1 MIELKDIV
9 SHLEKQL
16 TSFSI
21 GSTNYVYRLR
31 TDTDNY
37 KAPSREANQITQY
50 IHGIAFQTGSDIE
63 SLGDSFN
70 GTIEMRLE
78 LLVPVKRIDDD
89 NIEIVTNVRATLDN
103 FFATNANGS
112 LKAGGK
118 EYVYG
123 VKYSLLATGTRQMLK
138 GIGDCLTFTCF
149 LRYIFIE
156 DGVNSRS
163 IRIFIDGHELGYQ
176 RMGEHRQAVQESAVN
191 AGDTKCRG
199 VNVTEATQYT
209 LNLECP
215 LLDNKDKVDACD
227 IIKNFVRN
235 GDLTAHLVEI
245 KRKGERE
252 NEYILENAYI
262 MLFNESGLNYET
274 SYNASVSVKLVEA
287 NTESGTVEL
296 SAEAQEYLGV

>member
-70 GTIEMRLE
+70 GTVEMRLE

-103 FFATNANGS
+103 YFATNANGT
-112 LKAGGK
+112 LTAGGK

-123 VKYSLLATGTRQMLK
+123 VKYTLLATGTRQMFK

-163 IRIFIDGHELGYQ
+163 IRVFIDGHELGYQ
-176 RMGEHRQAVQESAVN
+176 RMGEHRQAVQESMVN
-191 AGDTKCRG
+191 ADDSLCRG

-209 LNLECP
+209 LNIECP
-215 LLDNKDKVDACD
+215 LLDNAACN

-235 GDLTAHLVEI
+235 GDLTAHLVELY
-245 KRKGERE
+245 RNDEVE
-252 NEYILENAYI
+252 HSYI

-287 NTESGTVEL
+287 NTKSGTVQL
-296 SAEAQEYLGV
+296 SAAAEAYLKAQEQLEA

>member
-9 SHLEKQL
+9 SHLEQEL
-16 TSFSI
+16 TSFSV

-103 FFATNANGS
+103 FFATNANGT
-112 LKAGGK
+112 LTAHGK

-123 VKYSLLATGTRQMLK
+123 VKYTLLATGTRQMLK

-163 IRIFIDGHELGYQ
+163 VKIYIDGHELGYQ

-191 AGDTKCRG
+191 AGDTLCRG

-215 LLDNKDKVDACD
+215 LLDNEACD
-227 IIKNFVRN
+227 IVKNFVRN
-235 GDLTAHLVEI
+235 GDLKAHLVQL
-245 KRKGERE
+245 KRNDEVE
-252 NEYILENAYI
+252 NTYI

-296 SAEAQEYLGV
+296 SAEAEAYLKAQEQLGA

>member
-9 SHLEKQL
+9 SHLEQQL
-16 TSFSI
+16 TSFSV

-89 NIEIVTNVRATLDN
+89 NIEVVTNVRATLDN
-103 FFATNANGS
+103 FFATNANGT
-112 LKAGGK
+112 LTAHGK

-163 IRIFIDGHELGYQ
+163 VKIFIDGHELGYQ

-215 LLDNKDKVDACD
+215 LLDNEACD
-227 IIKNFVRN
+227 IIKNFVRE
-235 GDLTAHLVEI
+235 GDLKAHLVEL
-245 KRKGERE
+245 KRNNEVE
-252 NEYILENAYI
+252 NTYI

-287 NTESGTVEL
+287 NTESGTVQL
-296 SAEAQEYLGV
+296 SAAAEEYLKAKEQLEA